1 MVTCVTNPSN
11 VPERRTS
18 LKARIES
25 RTLAPPAESPYVGLM
40 RAPASVIVIT
50 FAILALAAGCDKP
63 TGSVRKAESITPE
76 GTPALDLA
84 AKPQILFQVFG
95 DKEDAQII
103 PLAAVVGG
111 AIRPIGLTDAGW
123 HELDRTFFASGA
135 SFPLYRDDQEVGRAT
150 VSRGMW
156 PTDSAPLYKLPGC
169 SAVVPR
175 ASVKLTFDQ
184 QRTDPTI
191 EFIASSEPLTSHP
204 PFKGI
209 LASGSDVMKMGR
221 EFGHAVGKK
230 ADMDA
235 AELDA
240 LDFHARQIVTG
251 ATDAPTLLV
260 SFVDPN
266 AGDLG
271 GGAGHT
277 AHLFVLA
284 DKGAG
289 GAYEPSYRHAASGD
303 AKTVEFQRLVD
314 HLDVNGDG
322 VDEII
327 LEAWHYGAD
336 NDLVVLTFRNAQW
349 HEVLRVKQSWCLDV
363 KRAKD

>member
-1 MVTCVTNPSN
+1 MRVSPSVVLITCAILVSA
-11 VPERRTS
+11 S
-18 LKARIES
+18 ACDKSKARDEKPG
-25 RTLAPPAESPYVGLM
+25 TVSPEG
-40 RAPASVIVIT
+40 APA
-50 FAILALAAGCDKP
+50 L
-63 TGSVRKAESITPE
+63 E
-76 GTPALDLA
+76 LA
-84 AKPQILFQVFG
+84 AKPQLLFQVFG
-95 DKEDAQII
+95 DRDDSQMI
-103 PLAAVVGG
+103 PLAAVVAG

-123 HELDRTFFASGA
+123 HELDRTFFTAGA
-135 SFPLYRDDQEVGRAT
+135 VYPIYRDDKSVGRAT
-150 VSRGMW
+150 VLRGMW

-169 SAVVPR
+169 TSLVPR
-175 ASVKLTFDQ
+175 ASVSLGFDQ

-191 EFIASSEPLTSHP
+191 EFIASSVPLAQHP
-204 PFKGI
+204 AFKGT
-209 LASGSDVMKMGR
+209 LASGSEVMKLGR

-251 ATDAPTLLV
+251 ATDTPTLLV

-271 GGAGHT
+271 GGTGHT
-277 AHLFVLA
+277 SHLFVLA
-284 DKGAG
+284 DRNAAG
-289 GAYEPSYRHAASGD
+289 EYEPTYRHTASGD

-322 VDEII
+322 IDEII

-336 NDLVVLTFRNAQW
+336 NDLVVLNFRNGQW
-349 HEVLRVKQSWCLDV
+349 HEALRVKQSWCLDRR
-363 KRAKD
+363 KPKG